1 VKKFFI
7 LRGNSSRS
15 GVLNGLVSILS
26 SLPEDV
32 DYQVVVEPYKENK
45 TVEQRNSFHL
55 LCKIF
60 GDDTGYTQGE
70 IKSMVVSKVFG
81 TTNVMG
87 VEVGPSTEK
96 LKMDDYS
103 RLIEGAY
110 ILAAEAGVVLPILR
124 R

>member
-1 VKKFFI
+1 
-7 LRGNSSRS
+7 
-15 GVLNGLVSILS
+15 
-26 SLPEDV
+26 
-32 DYQVVVEPYKENK
+32 
-45 TVEQRNSFHL
+45 
-55 LCKIF
+55 
-60 GDDTGYTQGE
+60 
-70 IKSMVVSKVFG
+70 
-81 TTNVMG
+81 